1 MAAIDLPDHVA
12 GNPFSMVLQ
21 ASNLAVVRSRD
32 ALVWWEAYDRSP
44 ALRSGFN
51 LFISIG
57 ASIDG

>member
-21 ASNLAVVRSRD
+21 ASTLEVVRSRD

-44 ALRSGFN
+44 A
-51 LFISIG
+51 
-57 ASIDG
+57 